1 MRKKCNDLIKTH
13 SHHISTAQ
21 GKQIALREMFTSFT
35 LSAELPENAPDDV
48 DELERQLH
56 CYEIR
61 QSLYEQW
68 IQRYSFL
75 IEKENNLCEKIK
87 NDIDVNSLKDLECT
101 LDLHKERERWN
112 AKRVSIDESV
122 DYEITVSEIIADI
135 EYVEKYNELTQR
147 LDKLDYFP
155 DELKQICEEIN
166 HLESLCEGMY
176 QCPVCDTSLE
186 LRNNKLFKSTG
197 DNQEIIDS
205 KQKEKHLKE
214 LYKRKTQ
221 LDANAS
227 VASCILVEKIQLEDD
242 LPEESLEELRTM
254 KEEWERF
261 ARIAKEQQEIQQ
273 QISVLDEQL
282 QTKLSVSECTEL
294 VSEIRNQIMW
304 KDELSKIQSDIQ
316 HLETAPRYEDNSD
329 YIKTLKKQV
338 SEYKE
343 TQRCRQYFTQ
353 LQDAENELAKAE
365 KRHTAAQ
372 KLKVIIS
379 QAQTE
384 VVRSTI
390 RRIGELANAY
400 ATQIFNDPIT
410 IRMNVDGNEN
420 GKSSIN
426 LEILLKGIECTFG
439 MLSGGEQA
447 RMNLAFVLALFN
459 TFHGEILLL
468 DEITSQLNQELAEH
482 VVDIIQKVTQGKV
495 ILVAHQLVEGNFD
508 QVISL

>member
-1 MRKKCNDLIKTH
+1 
-13 SHHISTAQ
+13 
-21 GKQIALREMFTSFT
+21 
-35 LSAELPENAPDDV
+35 
-48 DELERQLH
+48 
-56 CYEIR
+56 
-61 QSLYEQW
+61 
-68 IQRYSFL
+68 
-75 IEKENNLCEKIK
+75 
-87 NDIDVNSLKDLECT
+87 
-101 LDLHKERERWN
+101 
-112 AKRVSIDESV
+112 
-122 DYEITVSEIIADI
+122 
-135 EYVEKYNELTQR
+135 
-147 LDKLDYFP
+147 
-155 DELKQICEEIN
+155 
-166 HLESLCEGMY
+166 
-176 QCPVCDTSLE
+176 
-186 LRNNKLFKSTG
+186 
-197 DNQEIIDS
+197 
-205 KQKEKHLKE
+205 
-214 LYKRKTQ
+214 
-221 LDANAS
+221 
-227 VASCILVEKIQLEDD
+227 
-242 LPEESLEELRTM
+242 
-254 KEEWERF
+254 
-261 ARIAKEQQEIQQ
+261 
-273 QISVLDEQL
+273 
-282 QTKLSVSECTEL
+282 
-294 VSEIRNQIMW
+294 MW